1 MMVPK
6 KSFRKCSGNSAIPG
20 AFCVLSTNIKLQPG
34 EIQLLP
40 GEEEMMVS

>member
-1 MMVPK
+1 MMAPK
-6 KSFRKCSGNSAIPG
+6 KSFRECSGNSAFPG

>member
-6 KSFRKCSGNSAIPG
+6 KSSWKCDGNSAIPG

-40 GEEEMMVS
+40 GEEEMIVS